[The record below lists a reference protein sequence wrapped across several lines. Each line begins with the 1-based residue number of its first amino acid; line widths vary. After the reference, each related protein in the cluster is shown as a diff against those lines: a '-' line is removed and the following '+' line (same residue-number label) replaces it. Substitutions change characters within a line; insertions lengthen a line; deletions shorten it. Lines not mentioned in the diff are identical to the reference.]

1 LKFSTFKYELQIK
14 FEIPFSIL
22 TFLYIVSNS
31 IKNAKEK
38 KPAKI
43 MISFTRVESR
53 IEGTREGKKNRL
65 FFSFSTLLYC
75 RDEQKELRGR
85 AKKKL

>member
-1 LKFSTFKYELQIK
+1 
-14 FEIPFSIL
+14 
-22 TFLYIVSNS
+22 
-31 IKNAKEK
+31 
-38 KPAKI
+38 